1 MSTIK
6 VMGRWDI
13 SQVKVVDPGLKG
25 YINLNS
31 IYVPRTG
38 GRNSNT
44 QFHKNKNNIV
54 ERLMNKLM
62 VPGHRGKK
70 HMLTSGIFGG
80 KSLTVYNIVEKA
92 LLTIEAKTKENH
104 IQVLVK
110 AIENGAPRDEITT
123 IEYGGARYPQA
134 VDCSPQRRIDLTLR
148 MFVQGAYQ
156 KSHGKKAKAW
166 ETLAD
171 EILYAAQMDQKSA
184 ALAKKLELERQADA
198 AR

>member
-1 MSTIK
+1 MSNIK
-6 VMGRWDI
+6 MRGRWDI
-13 SQVKVVDPGLKG
+13 SQVQVTDPGLKS
-25 YINLNS
+25 YINLSN

-38 GRNSNT
+38 GRNSNI
-44 QFHKNKNNIV
+44 QFHKNKNNII

-70 HMLTSGIFGG
+70 HMLTSGICGG
-80 KSLTVYNIVEKA
+80 KSLTVYNLVEKA
-92 LLTIEAKTKENH
+92 LLTIEAKTKENP

-134 VDCSPQRRIDLTLR
+134 VDCSPQRRVDLTLR

-156 KSHGKKAKAW
+156 KSHGKKVKASDA
-166 ETLAD
+166 LAD